1 MSSYSEFKNDAKSLA
16 WSLIIGAGILLA
28 LQLYVVLGAL
38 VLLAVILPIVRLLG
52 GKNPSRDLSIK
63 LGTLYGL
70 GGSLIILLFIGLFWF
85 LGEVWN
91 TGTDRT
97 VEMSPEYHKRVEQII
112 KENHKNYPKPRYLNQ
127 N

>member
-38 VLLAVILPIVRLLG
+38 VLLAIILPIVRLLG

-70 GGSLIILLFIGLFWF
+70 GGSLIILLFIGL
-85 LGEVWN
+85 
-91 TGTDRT
+91 
-97 VEMSPEYHKRVEQII
+97 
-112 KENHKNYPKPRYLNQ
+112 
-127 N
+127 